1 MQDEDVK
8 CVKVP
13 ILKPRLTNEVPEL
26 EKKERGLGVVFFIS
40 CCSKEAD
47 TNLNNYDL
55 RQSERDRMNKQTSHK
70 KPIPN
75 HSSNHTHIVN
85 YYYCKC
91 YTRLPS
97 SAFHG
102 EERINKFAKK

>member
-55 RQSERDRMNKQTSHK
+55 RQSERDRINKQTSHT

-75 HSSNHTHIVN
+75 HSNHTHIVITTIITVN
-85 YYYCKC
+85 A
-91 YTRLPS
+91 TRVSQAVLS
-97 SAFHG
+97 MV
-102 EERINKFAKK
+102 KKE